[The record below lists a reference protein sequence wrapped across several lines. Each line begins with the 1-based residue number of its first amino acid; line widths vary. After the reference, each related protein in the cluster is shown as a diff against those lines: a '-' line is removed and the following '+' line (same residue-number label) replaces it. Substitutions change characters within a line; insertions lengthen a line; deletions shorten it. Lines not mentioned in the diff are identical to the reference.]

1 MAVKISGLKPT
12 IKCPVTL
19 HLPADDGQYV
29 QHTFDVLFRRQ
40 TATERDKLSERYTKG
55 DTVKDP
61 VTGETKLVTITSAQ
75 LLNEVVMGWNGML
88 DEAGQPVPYS
98 HAERAAT
105 EEENPGLEQAMVIS
119 WYDHVFVNQRMAA
132 VKNSK
137 APCATTSAPTTQT
150 AAL

>member
-40 TATERDKLSERYTKG
+40 
-55 DTVKDP
+55 TVKDP